1 MCAQSSY
8 NYNRLSVEM
17 ETSASKQ
24 EATQDQVL
32 VHNHMASHASKSTT
46 PHSID
51 NILARGVTGGGE
63 EAHGSW
69 PLDDAHSRLERL
81 RPSSMDFLQLHLMQ
95 LRHQLLMG
103 SPAPDALSAAGS
115 RLTPEPPPSGE

>member
-1 MCAQSSY
+1 MYYS
-8 NYNRLSVEM
+8 RLSVEM
-17 ETSASKQ
+17 ETSSSKQ
-24 EATQDQVL
+24 EASAQDQIL

-51 NILARGVTGGGE
+51 NILAKGVTGGGE
-63 EAHGSW
+63 EPQGNW
-69 PLDDAHSRLERL
+69 PLEDAHSRLERL

-103 SPAPDALSAAGS
+103 SPAPDPLSVAGS